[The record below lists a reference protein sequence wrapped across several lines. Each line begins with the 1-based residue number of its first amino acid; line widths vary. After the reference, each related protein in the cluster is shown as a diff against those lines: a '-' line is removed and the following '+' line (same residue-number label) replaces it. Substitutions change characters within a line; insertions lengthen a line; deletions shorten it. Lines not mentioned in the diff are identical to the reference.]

1 MTKLQS
7 LSVFVDEL
15 LTVAAVEIL
24 GAVEKVIAEYQEEIS
39 RSKEENDQL
48 RRLLR
53 ITPDIK
59 ISSIDNPKCSL
70 AISEEEAT
78 SVQHTFE
85 QEWSSDHGAEDTKP
99 IRIKEEVGTTHEVV
113 LPQRLEADIIE
124 FTFTPWLK
132 SDSDQEDPLPSSTVS
147 QTKPVENREPDSK
160 PLVFNTLTH
169 LDTPCHFSLDNAL
182 SHSSATSS
190 SPVESDINPL
200 LDPNPSVKKITT
212 MNKKT
217 KILSTSRVKVRDP
230 DRGLFHPQ
238 TFERAA
244 HDVLVGGQSIR
255 SAAKAHG
262 LCHVTLFRY
271 CRRKKDS
278 CNAGV
283 PAYRAH
289 NRVFSDEQEKTLMQY
304 LLRAS
309 DIFYGLSPK
318 EVRRLAYQLA
328 QHYSCKFPD
337 TWDTKEMA
345 GKDWFNSFL
354 KRHPDFSIR
363 PQATSL
369 QRARSFNVTNVSQ
382 FFDNL
387 SAIQGRHNFE
397 AKDMWNMDETS
408 TTAVQV
414 MEKSSAYQGR
424 ELVEAMTSAERG
436 TLVTMALAVNAQ
448 GDSIPPH
455 FILPGEKVLDHFL
468 SDRPAGCVVT
478 SSASGWMQE
487 NDFLTFLQHFVKYT
501 QASTQCPRLLLLDNH
516 ASHLCLRGIDYCQ
529 ANGVVLLSF
538 PPHCSHKLQP
548 LERSVYGPLRRC
560 TNRAI
565 DCWMNTHLGE
575 TLSIHLIPGLMA
587 NALASSATPANIM
600 DGFRCTGIW
609 PLNPAIFVTDRPD
622 SVVEEPAAGAEAQP
636 RVEVYTSPAGHFVS
650 SRQAKV

>member
-244 HDVLVGGQSIR
+244 HDVL
-255 SAAKAHG
+255 
-262 LCHVTLFRY
+262 
-271 CRRKKDS
+271 
-278 CNAGV
+278 
-283 PAYRAH
+283 
-289 NRVFSDEQEKTLMQY
+289 
-304 LLRAS
+304 
-309 DIFYGLSPK
+309 
-318 EVRRLAYQLA
+318 VRRLAYQLA